1 MVLQLSDE
9 ELAGLLTVGDDELIG
24 DRLME
29 EFNDQQQQVTITVY
43 ILHSVTNVCWQLEGA
58 IERISNQLVMMYD
71 EQKPHVDW

>member
-9 ELAGLLTVGDDELIG
+9 ELAGLLTVGEDELIG

-43 ILHSVTNVCWQLEGA
+43 IVSPMSMC
-58 IERISNQLVMMYD
+58 
-71 EQKPHVDW
+71 VDSSREPLREYPTSS

>member
-29 EFNDQQQQVTITVY
+29 EFNDQQQQVTVA
-43 ILHSVTNVCWQLEGA
+43 LLSSVTNVC
-58 IERISNQLVMMYD
+58 
-71 EQKPHVDW
+71 

>member
-43 ILHSVTNVCWQLEGA
+43 ILHSVTNVC
-58 IERISNQLVMMYD
+58 
-71 EQKPHVDW
+71 

>member
-9 ELAGLLTVGDDELIG
+9 ELAGLLTVGEDELIG

-29 EFNDQQQQVTITVY
+29 EFNDQQQQVTVA
-43 ILHSVTNVCWQLEGA
+43 LLSSVTNVCWQLEGA